1 MTNSELAKTRALRV
15 MRTIVRIRLARELL
29 IVLAFTSLT
38 AIMTWPY
45 VTRLRDAVVDPGDP
59 YLISWILWWDYH
71 ATFTNPLHLFDAN
84 LFYPLRYTLAFSEHS
99 YGISVLFFPLYALGL
114 RPLTVHAIA
123 LLFGFALSGYGAF
136 RLGRTLTGSTVVAS
150 VAGIVFAFVP
160 YRFHIMSQVA
170 YLFSPWI
177 PLVFEALILFARER
191 SKRRAVWLG
200 CAFFMNGITA
210 LTWFNFCLIPLALYA
225 AILLTRQRLW
235 RDREFWWRGTTA
247 IGIAS
252 VLLLPFMLPYVIVSR
267 MYHLKRSVDE
277 IKANSA
283 WPIHW
288 LSVESRNRLWHRMG
302 DSIPEGWKFKLFPG
316 LLPILF
322 SLASLS
328 SFGGRTSKVAPAEI
342 EVNQQRLLLWL
353 DALIVA
359 AFAVSIV
366 AIGFD
371 RSEAFHGLFRYVTS
385 ERALASLTLAVIV
398 RVCLAYP
405 LFLQRANTN
414 LIQTLRS
421 ERRSD
426 AFWLGALLTAI
437 GFFYSLGW
445 NFFFFRICYDLLPIF
460 RSIRVVSR
468 GAMVAYLGL
477 AILSG
482 IGVKHLAETLHR
494 RVPRL
499 GAGMISAIA
508 CALLLIELNGAPLR
522 FMRGE
527 VSSDAVTRKLKQT
540 TMRGGIVELPAGN
553 DFNDRYLL
561 RSADHEKPMIVGR
574 SGFNSYF
581 EDKIESMTT
590 AGPIQ
595 SELMDLLETIPASY
609 LVVCNQSITSQ
620 RAEDYQAFL
629 VKSLKQGRLR
639 FINRF
644 DGRDDLYAVVK
655 TEPGAQTEGPLPF
668 KLALDDWAKKLD
680 EDPLNLLALPEE
692 SQTMYRLEL
701 ATSGIMP
708 RYSDFMANM
717 KVAADGVLAGS
728 DLEHEQFQ
736 KNLRRFTE
744 DWVRGKQFVDALD
757 HLDDTQFVDRLLQN
771 AGLTVNSAER
781 AAMIAALDSH
791 EEKRAAMLLD
801 VVMNPRFVEKEVG
814 RSITLLNYFAYLRR
828 NPDDPPDH
836 DLSGFNFW
844 LNDFEHFHD
853 GNRISIAF
861 KRSIE
866 YNARKKTNQ

>member
-235 RDREFWWRGTTA
+235 RDRAFWWRGTTA
-247 IGIAS
+247 SGIAS
-252 VLLLPFMLPYVIVSR
+252 ALLLPFMLPYVIVSR

-328 SFGGRTSKVAPAEI
+328 SLGGRTSKVAPAEI
-342 EVNQQRLLLWL
+342 EVNQQRRLLWL

-371 RSEAFHGLFRYVTS
+371 RSEAFHGLFSYVTS

-398 RVCLAYP
+398 RVSLAYP
-405 LFLQRANTN
+405 LFLQRTNTN

-445 NFFFFRICYDLLPIF
+445 NFFFFRIC
-460 RSIRVVSR
+460 
-468 GAMVAYLGL
+468 
-477 AILSG
+477 
-482 IGVKHLAETLHR
+482 
-494 RVPRL
+494 
-499 GAGMISAIA
+499 
-508 CALLLIELNGAPLR
+508 
-522 FMRGE
+522 
-527 VSSDAVTRKLKQT
+527 
-540 TMRGGIVELPAGN
+540 
-553 DFNDRYLL
+553 
-561 RSADHEKPMIVGR
+561 
-574 SGFNSYF
+574 
-581 EDKIESMTT
+581 
-590 AGPIQ
+590 
-595 SELMDLLETIPASY
+595 
-609 LVVCNQSITSQ
+609 
-620 RAEDYQAFL
+620 
-629 VKSLKQGRLR
+629 
-639 FINRF
+639 
-644 DGRDDLYAVVK
+644 
-655 TEPGAQTEGPLPF
+655 
-668 KLALDDWAKKLD
+668 
-680 EDPLNLLALPEE
+680 
-692 SQTMYRLEL
+692 
-701 ATSGIMP
+701 
-708 RYSDFMANM
+708 MA
-717 KVAADGVLAGS
+717 
-728 DLEHEQFQ
+728 
-736 KNLRRFTE
+736 
-744 DWVRGKQFVDALD
+744 
-757 HLDDTQFVDRLLQN
+757 
-771 AGLTVNSAER
+771 
-781 AAMIAALDSH
+781 
-791 EEKRAAMLLD
+791 
-801 VVMNPRFVEKEVG
+801 
-814 RSITLLNYFAYLRR
+814 
-828 NPDDPPDH
+828 
-836 DLSGFNFW
+836 
-844 LNDFEHFHD
+844 
-853 GNRISIAF
+853 
-861 KRSIE
+861 
-866 YNARKKTNQ
+866 